1 MNPARIPPNPD
12 ESRMFLDPYTF
23 ALVSGCLACALGIVL
38 GRGATRRQV
47 ASRCARLFAGQADA
61 SPKVAPMELA
71 AAAAGAERLRRLQ
84 AEVRDHETVRRA
96 AEARARRLERVLD
109 SLDHA
114 TVAVDRFG
122 EVKLVSG
129 GADPLLAVAR
139 DAAIGRKATESLRN
153 PALVEA
159 LQSALDA
166 ATGPDAAA
174 VNRRLELDLGAD
186 GSQRP
191 FEVRLA
197 TLREERGDGVL
208 AVASARDLTAEREL
222 ARLKNE
228 FVSQASH
235 ELRTPLASLRAYLE
249 MISDGEAASEA
260 ERADFLRIATEETE
274 RLSRLLDNML
284 NISRIES
291 GLRHIDRTAVDLTAT
306 ARRAVEALEGQARA
320 KSILLAVR
328 TAPVDCTVDGDADLL
343 LEVMQNLVSNAIKYT
358 PEGGRVAVGVDTD
371 PLTRS
376 VVASVTDTGLGIPP
390 DAMPR
395 LFDKFYRVENL
406 RRHAKGTGLGLNLC
420 KSIVE
425 HLHGGQIGVEST
437 VGRGSRFWFSVPV
450 ASVGRKAA

>member
-1 MNPARIPPNPD
+1 ML
-12 ESRMFLDPYTF
+12 LDPYTF
-23 ALVSGCLACALGIVL
+23 AIVSGCLACSLGVVI

-47 ASRCARLFAGQADA
+47 ASRCARLFAEQADA
-61 SPKVAPMELA
+61 SPKVPPMELEA
-71 AAAAGAERLRRLQ
+71 AAAAVTRLRRLQ

-129 GADPLLAVAR
+129 GADPLLSVAR
-139 DAAIGRKATESLRN
+139 EAAMGTRAEASLRN
-153 PALVEA
+153 AALVDA
-159 LQSALDA
+159 LKSAIDA

-174 VNRRLELDLGAD
+174 VNRRLELDLGPDAAL
-186 GSQRP
+186 RP
-191 FEVRLA
+191 YEVRLA

-249 MISDGEAASEA
+249 MISDGEATSDE
-260 ERADFLRIATEETE
+260 ERAEFLRIATEETE

-291 GLRHIDRTAVDLTAT
+291 GLRHIDRTAVDLKAT
-306 ARRAVEALEGQARA
+306 ARRAIEALEGQARE
-320 KSILLAVR
+320 KSIMLSVR
-328 TAPVDCTVDGDADLL
+328 TADVDCTVDGDADLL
-343 LEVMQNLVSNAIKYT
+343 LEVVQNLVSNAIKYT
-358 PEGGRVAVGVDTD
+358 PEGGRVMVGVDTD

-450 ASVGRKAA
+450 ANVGRKAA

>member
-1 MNPARIPPNPD
+1 
-12 ESRMFLDPYTF
+12 MFLDPYTF

-47 ASRCARLFAGQADA
+47 ARRCASLFAERADA
-61 SPKVAPMELA
+61 SAKVAPMELEA
-71 AAAAGAERLRRLQ
+71 AAAAATRLRRLQ
-84 AEVRDHETVRRA
+84 GEVRDHETVRRA

-114 TVAVDRFG
+114 TVAIDRFG
-122 EVKLVSG
+122 EMKLVSG
-129 GADPLLAVAR
+129 GADPLLGVAR
-139 DAAIGRKATESLRN
+139 DTAIGRKAAESLRN

-159 LQSALDA
+159 LQSAIDA

-174 VNRRLELDLGAD
+174 VNRRLELELGPDAAL
-186 GSQRP
+186 RP
-191 FEVRLA
+191 YEVRLA

-222 ARLKNE
+222 ARLKDE

-249 MISDGEAASEA
+249 MISDGEAATEE
-260 ERADFLRIATEETE
+260 ERAEFLRIATEETE

-291 GLRHIDRTAVDLTAT
+291 GLRHVERTEVDLKAT
-306 ARRAVEALEGQARA
+306 VRRAVEALDAQARER
-320 KSILLAVR
+320 SIMVAVR
-328 TAPVDCTVDGDADLL
+328 TAAVDCTVDGDADLL
-343 LEVMQNLVSNAIKYT
+343 LEVVQNLLSNAIKYT
-358 PEGGRVAVGVDTD
+358 PEGGRVTVHVDTD

-395 LFDKFYRVENL
+395 LFDKFYRVENF
-406 RRHAKGTGLGLNLC
+406 RRLAKGTGLGLNLC

-425 HLHGGQIGVEST
+425 NLHGGQIGVEST

-450 ASVGRKAA
+450 ANVGRKAA

>member
-1 MNPARIPPNPD
+1 
-12 ESRMFLDPYTF
+12 
-23 ALVSGCLACALGIVL
+23 
-38 GRGATRRQV
+38 
-47 ASRCARLFAGQADA
+47 
-61 SPKVAPMELA
+61 MELA

>member
-1 MNPARIPPNPD
+1 
-12 ESRMFLDPYTF
+12 
-23 ALVSGCLACALGIVL
+23 
-38 GRGATRRQV
+38 
-47 ASRCARLFAGQADA
+47 
-61 SPKVAPMELA
+61 
-71 AAAAGAERLRRLQ
+71 
-84 AEVRDHETVRRA
+84 
-96 AEARARRLERVLD
+96 
-109 SLDHA
+109 
-114 TVAVDRFG
+114 
-122 EVKLVSG
+122 VKLVSG

-406 RRHAKGTGLGLNLC
+406 RRHA
-420 KSIVE
+420 
-425 HLHGGQIGVEST
+425 
-437 VGRGSRFWFSVPV
+437 
-450 ASVGRKAA
+450 